1 MVYNIFV
8 NKKRRIC
15 SPQTIKIREV
25 KEMKVC
31 IAEAM
36 KLVKDLEEE
45 KQMLIY
51 GENRRCTVSYKE
63 GEAKVLPDYDYK
75 TTRER
80 IAALDS
86 EVRRIKFIISKANC
100 EVQLDGFN
108 ASICEGLILLAQY
121 RKEYDRLSRL
131 ATREQVTRRIT
142 PNGVLEY
149 TECLY
154 DVKVAAQAQK
164 DLNTLIGK
172 LQVAID
178 RANLVNEVEL

>member
-8 NKKRRIC
+8 NKLRRL
-15 SPQTIKIREV
+15 PNTKREV
-25 KEMKVC
+25 IKMKVC

-36 KLVKDLEEE
+36 KLIKDLEEE
-45 KQMLIY
+45 KDMFIY

-63 GEAKVLPDYDYK
+63 NEAKVLPDYDYQL
-75 TTRER
+75 TRKR
-80 IAALDS
+80 IAELDS
-86 EVRRIKFIISKANC
+86 EVRRIKYIISKANC
-100 EVQLDGFN
+100 EIQLDGFGV
-108 ASICEGLILLAQY
+108 SICEGLILLAQY

-131 ATREQVTRRIT
+131 ATRDQVTRRIT

-154 DVKVAAQAQK
+154 DVKQAAKAQK
-164 DLNTLIGK
+164 DLNNLIGK

-178 RANLVNEVEL
+178 RANLVNEIEV

>member
-1 MVYNIFV
+1 
-8 NKKRRIC
+8 
-15 SPQTIKIREV
+15 
-25 KEMKVC
+25 MKVC

-36 KLVKDLEEE
+36 KLIKELEEE

-51 GENRRCTVSYKE
+51 GENRRSTVSYKE
-63 GEAKVLPDYDYK
+63 GEQKVLPDYNYQA
-75 TTRER
+75 TRER

-100 EVQLDGFN
+100 EVLLDGFCI
-108 ASICEGLILLAQY
+108 SICEGLILLAQY

-154 DVKVAAQAQK
+154 DVKAAAQAQK